1 MLFLM
6 GLHHVVSAVF
16 AGDSRFF
23 LVRQMTHVAWQ
34 GFSQRDLVFP
44 LFLFIAGLSLPFSLA
59 AQRARGR
66 TTRAIVCGIVRRGL
80 VLTCLGL
87 LCSGVLSKPLDEV
100 VWGTVLGQIGFAW
113 GVAALLSLATGWRAR
128 AGVVGFLLVA
138 YTVVLRTCVAPDH
151 PDLSSFS
158 MDGNIAGWIDRQ
170 VFPNAAGHYYAQ
182 GILAHVSAVATALL
196 GVLTGEFV
204 RSRRLDGDRTSLALA
219 VAGVVLAAAGFAAD
233 AVGLVPV
240 VKKMWTPS
248 FVLVAGGWSVFL
260 FALLHWLV
268 DVRGIWTR
276 TTAFRAVGMN
286 AITIYLIVSFFDFW
300 ALAKNF
306 TGFAYRCLP
315 AYFGDVLSAAVEL
328 AIAWGLLVFLF
339 RKKVFLKV

>member
-16 AGDSRFF
+16 AWDSRFF

-128 AGVVGFLLVA
+128 AGVV
-138 YTVVLRTCVAPDH
+138 
-151 PDLSSFS
+151 
-158 MDGNIAGWIDRQ
+158 
-170 VFPNAAGHYYAQ
+170 
-182 GILAHVSAVATALL
+182 
-196 GVLTGEFV
+196 
-204 RSRRLDGDRTSLALA
+204 
-219 VAGVVLAAAGFAAD
+219 LAAAGFAAD

-240 VKKMWTPS
+240 VKKMWTPA
-248 FVLVAGGWSVFL
+248 FVLVAGR
-260 FALLHWLV
+260 LV
-268 DVRGIWTR
+268 GLPVR
-276 TTAFRAVGMN
+276 
-286 AITIYLIVSFFDFW
+286 
-300 ALAKNF
+300 
-306 TGFAYRCLP
+306 
-315 AYFGDVLSAAVEL
+315 AAPL
-328 AIAWGLLVFLF
+328 AIAWGLLVFLY
-339 RKKVFLKV
+339 RKKVFLEV